1 MQDYYGDL
9 VAKENQ
15 DFGTENQKNRSKTKK
30 KKTFRGSPA
39 RGCSPRRHSE
49 TCFFCF
55 LCFLFF
61 YDRKN
66 NMHIHF
72 SIQLNFLPLIHSY
85 HYINNSSNTE
95 FTVCKIKC
103 ETDFV
108 AKNKD
113 FLNFAEDLSKAIHID
128 NSINNLGTDKD
139 LSDLKIK
146 NKPFSDCITDLIS
159 KIGENIQLVSY
170 KKYLSKNSI
179 FITYLHNKYNSNC
192 SKIGSVVEISTDNI
206 DTAVKLVDELKIIAM
221 QISAMKPMGI
231 DESSINSKILEDEK
245 DIILKQINNV
255 PDDKKNKIIEGKLN
269 KFIKENTLLG
279 QALITD
285 PKKNVGSYLN
295 EISKKNNITLNI
307 VSMDLYNIQ

>member
-1 MQDYYGDL
+1 MIIQQKKLVIKMSSMELIKKLRDITGSGIVDCKKALSENNEDIDASVKWLREKGILKAQKKQD
-9 VAKENQ
+9 
-15 DFGTENQKNRSKTKK
+15 R
-30 KKTFRGSPA
+30 
-39 RGCSPRRHSE
+39 E
-49 TCFFCF
+49 TNEGVVS
-55 LCFLFF
+55 F
-61 YDRKN
+61 Y
-66 NMHIHF
+66 
-72 SIQLNFLPLIHSY
+72 
-85 HYINNSSNTE
+85 NNSSNTE

-108 AKNKD
+108 AKNND

-206 DTAVKLVDELKIIAM
+206 DTAVKLVDELKILAM

-307 VSMDLYNIQ
+307 VSMDLYNI

>member
-1 MQDYYGDL
+1 MSSMDLIKKLRDITGSGIVDCKKALSENNEDIDASVKWLREKGILKAQKKQD
-9 VAKENQ
+9 
-15 DFGTENQKNRSKTKK
+15 R
-30 KKTFRGSPA
+30 
-39 RGCSPRRHSE
+39 E
-49 TCFFCF
+49 TNEGVVS
-55 LCFLFF
+55 F
-61 YDRKN
+61 Y
-66 NMHIHF
+66 
-72 SIQLNFLPLIHSY
+72 
-85 HYINNSSNTE
+85 NNSSNTE

-128 NSINNLGTDKD
+128 NNINNNGTDKD

-307 VSMDLYNIQ
+307 VSMDLYNI

>member
-1 MQDYYGDL
+1 MIIQQKKLVIKMSSMELIKKLRDITGSGIVDCKKALSENNEDIDASVKWLREKGILKAQKKQD
-9 VAKENQ
+9 
-15 DFGTENQKNRSKTKK
+15 R
-30 KKTFRGSPA
+30 
-39 RGCSPRRHSE
+39 E
-49 TCFFCF
+49 TNEGVVS
-55 LCFLFF
+55 F
-61 YDRKN
+61 Y
-66 NMHIHF
+66 
-72 SIQLNFLPLIHSY
+72 
-85 HYINNSSNTE
+85 NNSSNTE

-128 NSINNLGTDKD
+128 NNINNNGTDKD

-146 NKPFSDCITDLIS
+146 NKPFSDFITDLIS

-206 DTAVKLVDELKIIAM
+206 DNAVKLVDELKIIAM

-307 VSMDLYNIQ
+307 VSMDLYNI

>member
-1 MQDYYGDL
+1 MSSMELIKKLRDSTGSGIVDCKKALSENNNNVEAAVKWLREKGILKAQKKQD
-9 VAKENQ
+9 
-15 DFGTENQKNRSKTKK
+15 R
-30 KKTFRGSPA
+30 
-39 RGCSPRRHSE
+39 E
-49 TCFFCF
+49 TNEGVVS
-55 LCFLFF
+55 F
-61 YDRKN
+61 Y
-66 NMHIHF
+66 
-72 SIQLNFLPLIHSY
+72 
-85 HYINNSSNTE
+85 NNSSNTK

-113 FLNFAEDLSKAIHID
+113 FLDFAQTLSKAIHENED
-128 NSINNLGTDKD
+128 INDYGTDQELADLTINDKS
-139 LSDLKIK
+139 LSDCL
-146 NKPFSDCITDLIS
+146 TDLIS
-159 KIGENIQLVSY
+159 KIGENIQIVSY
-170 KKYLSKNSI
+170 KKYFSEKSF
-179 FITYLHNKYNSNC
+179 FITYLHNKYNSSC
-192 SKIGSVVEISTDNI
+192 SKIGSVVEISTDNL
-206 DTAVKLVDELKIIAM
+206 DLALKLTDELKVIAM

-307 VSMDLYNIQ
+307 VSMDLYNI